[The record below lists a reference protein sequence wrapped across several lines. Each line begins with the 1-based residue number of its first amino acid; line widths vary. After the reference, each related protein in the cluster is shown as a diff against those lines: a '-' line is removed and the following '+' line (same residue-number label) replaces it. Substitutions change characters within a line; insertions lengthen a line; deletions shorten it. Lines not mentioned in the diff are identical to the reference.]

1 MACGCVPTDRFEW
14 RKVKPYLLYVVMF
27 VSTIYTNMRALEV
40 SNVETII
47 VFRAACPLVVCILDW
62 AFLGRQLPSMRSAL
76 SLVVI
81 LFGCVGYVLTD
92 RAFKLNGWAA
102 YQWVSAYFVII
113 SLEMAYGKHIVG
125 PHLGF
130 ASMWGPTLYTNFIS
144 IPPMLSIGLATH
156 EEAKLHAAHL
166 TATSITLLVLS
177 CAIGVAISYL
187 GWRAR
192 SLVTATCY
200 TVLGVANKMLTVLAN
215 AMVWDQHASLTGVVF
230 LVVCLVGAAGYKQA
244 PMAEIAEDKGASSTR
259 DASSSRKVVVGAMAL
274 IVGVLT
280 WSMLFGG
287 GSTPMPP
294 SAPAPFAPPSAGGG
308 HMPGHAAGAHAAG
321 HGAGRGGAVGGRPQ
335 YTATPSLKTR
345 NATAVRMPSRQHA
358 DHHNGGSKPA
368 GSKRQALAAT
378 FVGFFG

>member
-27 VSTIYTNMRALEV
+27 VSTIYTNMRALGV

-125 PHLGF
+125 PQLGF

-156 EEAKLHAAHL
+156 EEAKLHAAQL

-192 SLVTATCY
+192 SSSPRATPCWAWR
-200 TVLGVANKMLTVLAN
+200 TRFSPSSRTRCCGT
-215 AMVWDQHASLTGVVF
+215 
-230 LVVCLVGAAGYKQA
+230 
-244 PMAEIAEDKGASSTR
+244 STR
-259 DASSSRKVVVGAMAL
+259 RSPASSSLSCA
-274 IVGVLT
+274 
-280 WSMLFGG
+280 S
-287 GSTPMPP
+287 
-294 SAPAPFAPPSAGGG
+294 SAPPATSRPRWPRSRRIRAPPA
-308 HMPGHAAGAHAAG
+308 P
-321 HGAGRGGAVGGRPQ
+321 
-335 YTATPSLKTR
+335 ATPPRAARSSLGR
-345 NATAVRMPSRQHA
+345 RPS
-358 DHHNGGSKPA
+358 
-368 GSKRQALAAT
+368 
-378 FVGFFG
+378 